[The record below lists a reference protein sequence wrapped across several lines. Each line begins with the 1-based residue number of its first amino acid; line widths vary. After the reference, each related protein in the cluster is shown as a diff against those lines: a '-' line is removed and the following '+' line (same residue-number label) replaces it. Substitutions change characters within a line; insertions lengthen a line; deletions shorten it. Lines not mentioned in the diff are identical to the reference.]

1 MFPHPDTHENTC
13 GDRAPSARVL
23 GEDRVPCQW
32 AWIHLHPKS
41 KTRVSVVVVVI
52 ATQLILTR
60 LSQRLQSRPEESL
73 GGIFHQSCVPF
84 CFQRLPMLPTPDSSA
99 KVLLPLTFLA
109 QLVAGSFFWSSMF
122 GGLWRWMLWKR
133 CWKKEQKL
141 SLSLSSV
148 DHRDVWS
155 RRQCSSRWPHVT
167 LHWGLMMGG
176 RARPGHD
183 GIVARSAVP
192 TSALRVSTKSL
203 KRASRPP
210 SAPALLCPF
219 LQREAISLGKYCSP
233 EQWLDLCTPW
243 IQFFCKVNN
252 YKY

>member
-1 MFPHPDTHENTC
+1 MKTHVEIEP
-13 GDRAPSARVL
+13 PSARVL

-60 LSQRLQSRPEESL
+60 LSQRLQSRPLKESL
-73 GGIFHQSCVPF
+73 GGISISPVSLSVSKTLCSPLP
-84 CFQRLPMLPTPDSSA
+84 RLLCQGPASSDFPSSA
-99 KVLLPLTFLA
+99 
-109 QLVAGSFFWSSMF
+109 GSHSFFDLPCLVVF
-122 GGLWRWMLWKR
+122 EDGCCGKGAGRR
-133 CWKKEQKL
+133 AKL
-141 SLSLSSV
+141 SLSLPLSIPE
-148 DHRDVWS
+148 DVWS
-155 RRQCSSRWPHVT
+155 GRQCSSRWPHVT

-203 KRASRPP
+203 KKSFQ
-210 SAPALLCPF
+210 APLSPCSSLPV
-219 LQREAISLGKYCSP
+219 LQREAISLGKYSLP
-233 EQWLDLCTPW
+233 
-243 IQFFCKVNN
+243 
-252 YKY
+252 